1 MATAKQRQSIVA
13 ALLAL
18 AAERP
23 WDRIGLADVAERA
36 EVPLAVLRGAY
47 EGRGAILAEF
57 VAGIDA
63 AVLSGSDP
71 QMAGEPARD
80 RLLDA
85 VMRRLDALGPH
96 KAGIRGLVRS
106 ARTDPGLALALA
118 RIGLVSQPWTLASA
132 GIEASSPMGRLRAA
146 GLGLV
151 MARILP
157 IWLDD
162 EDPGLARTL
171 AAVDRALT
179 RGAATLDRVEKVG
192 CRIGRVAARACA
204 RRRPSEPPAATSP
217 VADAGAV

>member
-13 ALLAL
+13 ALLGL

-36 EVPLAVLRGAY
+36 GVPLAVLRGAY
-47 EGRGAILAEF
+47 AGRGEILAEF

-63 AVLSGSDP
+63 VVLSGSDP
-71 QMAGEPARD
+71 EMAGEPARD

-96 KAGIRGLVRS
+96 KAAVRGLLRS
-106 ARTDPGLALALA
+106 ARSDACLALTLA

-151 MARILP
+151 MARVLP
-157 IWLDD
+157 VWLDD
-162 EDPGLARTL
+162 EDPGLSHTL
-171 AAVDRALT
+171 AVLDRTLT

-192 CRIGRVAARACA
+192 CKIRRFAARACA
-204 RRRPSEPPAATSP
+204 RRRDDAPPSTAGSA
-217 VADAGAV
+217 ADAGAV